1 MSFTVLGFIDYNI
14 QRENYLVARVLYL
27 SGLLKHDSKAYYCF
41 DLLDTNLNVLMSQ
54 GKIIKQQDYY
64 DFKQCW
70 KYLEE
75 SENRNQKSLV
85 KICHFNPAFMFLF
98 CFSHNL
104 LQRECHVSEE
114 SLFTE
119 GAGI

>member
-54 GKIIKQQDYY
+54 GEIIKQQDFY

-85 KICHFNPAFMFLF
+85 KICHFNPAFMFFVLF
-98 CFSHNL
+98 FP
-104 LQRECHVSEE
+104 
-114 SLFTE
+114 
-119 GAGI
+119 